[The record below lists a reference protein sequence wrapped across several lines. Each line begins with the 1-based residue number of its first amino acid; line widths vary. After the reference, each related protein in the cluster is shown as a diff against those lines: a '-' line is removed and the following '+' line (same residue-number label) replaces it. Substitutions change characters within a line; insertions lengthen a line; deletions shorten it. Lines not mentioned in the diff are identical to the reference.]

1 MMDERGSMLPMFAGL
16 LFVSFTILA
25 LAVEIAL
32 LGAVWRQ
39 AADIADIAAEAGAA
53 VIDERLLHT
62 ADVVAVDTRAAGH
75 AALVAA
81 HDLGVARGDVT
92 VAVDAATVCVTIRIR
107 HVTRSLRFIAV
118 EAIPVEVSRCA
129 VPAVG

>member
-16 LFVSFTILA
+16 LFVSFMILA

-39 AADIADIAAEAGAA
+39 AADVADIAAEAGAA
-53 VIDERLLHT
+53 MIDERLLHT
-62 ADVVAVDTRAAGH
+62 GNIIAIDAQDAGH
-75 AALVAA
+75 AALGAA
-81 HDLGVARGDVT
+81 HDLGVAGGDVT
-92 VAVDAATVCVTIRIR
+92 VDVGTAKVCVTIRVR

-118 EAIPVEVSRCA
+118 REIPVEVSRCA